1 MEWVWR
7 LLFLLA
13 AAQETHSKIQL
24 TQSWAE
30 LKRPGE
36 TVKVT
41 CKASGYTFTK
51 PASTIL
57 RQ

>member
-13 AAQETHSKIQL
+13 AAQVTHSKVQL
-24 TQSWAE
+24 TQSGAE
-30 LKRPGE
+30 LKKPGD
-36 TVKVT
+36 TVKIS
-41 CKASGYTFTK
+41 CKASGYTFTI
-51 PASTIL
+51 ASTIL